1 MNVIIGAIAGG
12 IWGVISAIL
21 CIVAGLSASTGST
34 SIAFQILTLPATI
47 ALFLIN
53 YLDMDISGELILFSI
68 VVIGIL
74 IGVLSSFIYEKRK

>member
-1 MNVIIGAIAGG
+1 MIVIIGAIVGG

-21 CIVAGLSASTGST
+21 CIVAGLAEPTGST
-34 SIAFQILTLPATI
+34 SIAFQILTLPGTI

-68 VVIGIL
+68 VVIGVV
-74 IGVLSSFIYEKRK
+74 IGVLSSFIYEKWK